1 MPSRRRDPSL
11 CGVRPRRFVAA
22 VTVGFIFAAV
32 FVLAGSARG
41 QGDPAVGALQVG
53 LRARGLYLG
62 PIDGLFG
69 PQTDKAVRT
78 LQRRSGLVVDGIP
91 DARTRARLGRY
102 GRPPLGSRALRLGD
116 FGWDVAELQFMLAR
130 CGTDPGAV
138 DASFGRATLSA
149 VRRYQRRLRVVRDG
163 VAGPATIA
171 RLRKGSRCAAPA
183 GGIAPGVTVSGALL
197 GGLSARWADAALRSA
212 YAQPLRLAARDHIY
226 LAEPDALAHARFGA
240 AVRRALAVGP
250 GGRLRLHV
258 NVRSPRIRAY
268 AAWLD
273 ETVCRSPINARLVG
287 LRALRPEL
295 SRARAG
301 CRVDRTALA
310 NELAKRL
317 AGLDRS
323 LIRVPIKR
331 VRPTITRSNFGPI
344 VVVRRKS
351 HRLDLFDGTRLV
363 RSFRVGTGRSRF
375 PTPLGRFA
383 IVWKARN
390 PWWYPPDAPWA
401 EGLDPIPPGPGNPL
415 GTRWMG
421 LSEPEVGIH
430 GTPDAA
436 SVGYSRSHGCIRM
449 HVRQA
454 EWLFRRVRVDTPVV
468 IVAA

>member
-1 MPSRRRDPSL
+1 MPSRRRELSL

-22 VTVGFIFAAV
+22 ATVGFIFV
-32 FVLAGSARG
+32 GILVLAGPARG
-41 QGDPAVGALQVG
+41 QGEPAIGALQVG
-53 LRARGLYLG
+53 LRARGLYIG

-69 PQTDKAVRT
+69 PQTDKAVRR
-78 LQRRSGLVVDGIP
+78 LQRRRGLVVDGIP
-91 DARTRARLGRY
+91 DSRTRARLGRY
-102 GRPPLGSRALRLGD
+102 GRPSLGSRSLRLGD

-130 CGTDPGAV
+130 CGTEPGAV
-138 DASFGRATLSA
+138 DASYGRETQSA
-149 VRRYQRRLRVVRDG
+149 VHRYQRRLRVVRDG
-163 VAGPATIA
+163 VAGAATIA
-171 RLRKGSRCAAPA
+171 RLRQGSGCAAPA
-183 GGIAPGVTVSGALL
+183 GGIAPGVTVSGARL
-197 GGLSARWADAALRSA
+197 GGLSAQWADAALRSA
-212 YAQPLRLAARDHIY
+212 FAQPLRLAARDHIY

-240 AVRRALAVGP
+240 ALREALVAEP
-250 GGRLRLHV
+250 GGQLRLHV
-258 NVRSPRIRAY
+258 HLRLPRIRAY

-273 ETVCRSPINARLVG
+273 ETVCRAPVNAQLIG

-301 CRVDRTALA
+301 CRVDRIALA

-323 LIRVPIKR
+323 LIRVPIES
-331 VRPTITRSNFGPI
+331 VPAAITRSTFGPI
-344 VVVRRKS
+344 VVVRRRS
-351 HRLDLFDGTRLV
+351 HLLDLFDGTRLV

-390 PWWYPPDAPWA
+390 PWWYPPDSAWA

-421 LSEPEVGIH
+421 LSTSGVGIH

-449 HVRQA
+449 YARHA
-454 EWLFRRVRVDTPVV
+454 EWLFRRVKVGTPVV